1 MKKLLLIFCIA
12 LTACSPEIDEN
23 TAKQKVSELL
33 ELLKSGQIDK
43 AEDYYSDSFNASEN
57 TEVRKKKFEQIE
69 AASGSIKSFEL
80 ISSEKQVI
88 DERNIL
94 ILKYKVVCERLT
106 LTHNF
111 VVAKEEGEHVVL
123 NHEVSNM

>member
-1 MKKLLLIFCIA
+1 MKKLLLVLCIA
-12 LTACSPEIDEN
+12 FTACSPQVDEN

-33 ELLKSGQIDK
+33 ELLKNGQIDK
-43 AEDYYSDSFNASEN
+43 AESYYSDSFNASES
-57 TEVRKKKFEQIE
+57 TEIRKKKFEQIE
-69 AASGSIKSFEL
+69 AASGPIKSFEL

-106 LTHNF
+106 LNHNF
-111 VVAKEEGEHVVL
+111 IVAKEEGEHVIL
-123 NHEVSNM
+123 NHEISNL